1 MASKG
6 LMNQKSMNSFFILPI
21 MALGLLIGCTSTTK
35 KEIRSVEPV
44 EQSVIEQVK
53 VTPSPSQVVV
63 EITNSRSTPYTAF
76 QLVEPPRLIL
86 DISGKPSGNLPLVT
100 EIAHGVL
107 REIRFEESKTHSMLT
122 RMVANLADQ
131 VNYRVTAQDNVIRMV
146 LTPLPAISDGVGQT
160 EEAKASQIGPTMK
173 DDVSSTTM
181 TSSEERIFF
190 KPRVSDLNQVLGIDF
205 TMLDHGKSR
214 LVVTTDK
221 KVPYNLDQRGAKSLV
236 LKLSNSTIP
245 PLLLREV
252 DAIHFPAAPERVR
265 PSFSSAEKEVNIT
278 IFLREMVPY
287 HVKQADNRLS
297 IDFAKT
303 SIQPPKKEIIPLN
316 LTETKVVETSAPAAQ
331 PTTTQVPTTPVVKEN
346 RTMPIPQTTPIRVA
360 EKKYKG
366 EPMYLDFVNADVTHI
381 LRMINEISDEN
392 IIWDPVIAG
401 TKVSMILKNIPWDQ
415 ALDLILI
422 NANLAR
428 RYVGK
433 DIIWITTKAK
443 MNQIIAEEEA
453 AALKAQQ
460 KIEEEL
466 KRKRELEEKA
476 KEAEPLITEYIPVDF
491 AGASEIQPHIILS
504 ERGKMSIDTRTNTII
519 IKDVPSSIEEAK
531 KVVRQFDIPVKQIM
545 IEARIVDATTDF
557 SRDLGLRWGSDSQY
571 WRRNMNVQVEVPPN
585 ANDFDYLNEKV
596 WGGSFST
603 SAPDGWAGNIGLAF
617 AQDFFGL
624 GALTLDATLALAESE
639 GKAKV
644 MSAPKVIAREGTAA
658 TISSGDVI
666 IIAATENVPST
677 TLDATLSLTV
687 TPQSVSYNNF
697 ITLVITVTDDQ
708 APSTQRLLT
717 KNINTTLMIKSG
729 DTFVIGGII
738 KESDSET
745 ESGIPGLRDVP
756 ILGWLF
762 KAKRKVFQRSELLI
776 FVTPTVL
783 PSPMKTL

>member
-1 MASKG
+1 MGTKG
-6 LMNQKSMNSFFILPI
+6 LRNKKRMNSFFILPI
-21 MALGLLIGCTSTTK
+21 IAVGLWIGCTSTTK
-35 KEIRSVEPV
+35 KEIRSGEAVEPPL
-44 EQSVIEQVK
+44 IEQVK

-76 QLVEPPRLIL
+76 QLVEPPRVVL
-86 DISGKPSGNLPLVT
+86 DISGRPGNNLPLST
-100 EIAHGVL
+100 QITDGVVK
-107 REIRFEESKTHSMLT
+107 EIRFEQSETDSLLT
-122 RMVANLADQ
+122 RMVANLVDP
-131 VNYRVTAQDNVIRMV
+131 VDYRVTAQDNVIRMV
-146 LTPLPAISDGVGQT
+146 FTPLPIISEDNVQT
-160 EEAKASQIGPTMK
+160 EAKASQMGPRLK
-173 DDVSSTTM
+173 ADVGNTTV
-181 TSSEERIFF
+181 TPSEERIFF
-190 KPRVSDLNQVLGIDF
+190 KPKTSDLNQVLGIDF
-205 TMLDHGKSR
+205 TELDHGKSR

-221 KVPYNLDQRGAKSLV
+221 KVPYNLDQSGAKSLV

-245 PLLLREV
+245 PLLLREI

-297 IDFAKT
+297 IDFGKT
-303 SIQPPKKEIIPLN
+303 SIKPPKKEIIPLT
-316 LTETKVVETSAPAAQ
+316 LSEVKVIETSAPAAQ
-331 PTTTQVPTTPVVKEN
+331 PTTTQVPTIPVAKEI
-346 RTMPIPQTTPIRVA
+346 RTMPAQQPTPGRVP

-381 LRMINEISDEN
+381 LRMINEISEEN
-392 IIWDPVIAG
+392 IIWDPAIAG
-401 TKVSMILKNIPWDQ
+401 IQVSMILKNIPWDQ

-433 DIIWITTKAK
+433 DIIWITTKSK
-443 MNQIIAEEEA
+443 MNQLIAEEEA

-491 AGASEIQPHIILS
+491 AGASEIQSHIILS
-504 ERGKMSIDTRTNTII
+504 DRGKMSIDSRTNTII

-531 KVVRQFDIPVKQIM
+531 RVVQQFDIPVKQIM

-557 SRDLGLRWGSDSQY
+557 SRDLGLRWGSDTQY
-571 WRRNMNVQVEVPPN
+571 WRRNMNVPVEVPPN

-624 GALTLDATLALAESE
+624 GSLTLDARLAVAESE

-666 IIAATENVPST
+666 IIPATENVPST
-677 TLDATLSLTV
+677 TLNATLSLTV
-687 TPQSVSYNNF
+687 TPQSVSYNDF

-738 KESDSET
+738 KESEGESET
-745 ESGIPGLRDVP
+745 GIPGLRNVP
-756 ILGWLF
+756 VLGWLF